1 MDMAVIIPGVI
12 VIFSV
17 ATVLS
22 IFGKGGGEFYVP
34 LLLTL
39 SIPFQVAAGASLLC
53 LIFSGTA
60 MTIVY
65 HTKTK
70 NIDWPLAVAL
80 FSTAGSASFLGGF
93 FSGAI
98 PVVYLKLTFAGVL
111 LAAAA
116 LMYIKKEAFINEGLH
131 LSKDK
136 CSSIH
141 LWLRSGEEGDYCINV
156 LTVLPL
162 VGLVGFLAGMVGISG
177 GGLIV
182 PILIILSRVP
192 LRTAFST
199 NSVLVL
205 LTSTT
210 AIIGKSASIGID
222 FSLALPLA
230 SAAFFGAIIGA
241 SLSKRIN
248 LRHLQKYFIVV
259 LIIAAIWMIYRA
271 FV

>member
-39 SIPFQVAAGASLLC
+39 SIPFQQAAGASLMC

-70 NIDWPLAVAL
+70 NIDWPLAIAL
-80 FSTAGSASFLGGF
+80 FTTAGSASFLGGY

-98 PVVYLKLTFAGVL
+98 PVVALKLTFAGVL
-111 LAAAA
+111 LVAAA
-116 LMYIKKEAFINEGLH
+116 LMYVKKEDFINEGLH
-131 LSKDK
+131 LTKDS
-136 CSSIH
+136 CSPAY
-141 LWLRSGEEGDYCINV
+141 LWLRRNEDSDYCVN
-156 LTVLPL
+156 LLSVLPL

-222 FSLALPLA
+222 LSLALPLGL
-230 SAAFFGAIIGA
+230 AAFTGALIGA
-241 SLSKRIN
+241 TLSKRIN

-259 LIIAAIWMIYRA
+259 LVIAAIWMIYRA
-271 FV
+271 MI